1 MTIFSTR
8 KEIYNIRLGHCDKYQ
23 SFASVP
29 GNMQCDVLLSWR
41 NTLKSEDINTLDT
54 SSVTEDVSGREGPS
68 AEELR
73 RQKRLVRNRIS
84 AERSRRRR
92 LSRIEDLMAHNK
104 RLQEELESLQAM
116 EVENGYLKRQVELR
130 ENLLQLKCALQPE
143 CPMSSNCFNSS
154 LIQVATMSQQQFAQ
168 DQSSKDVIYDVEKLC
183 STESQRELSSSSSIW
198 SLGYEAPWLKQ
209 ASAARAALARQLSNK
224 STHEIS

>member
-1 MTIFSTR
+1 MN
-8 KEIYNIRLGHCDKYQ
+8 E
-23 SFASVP
+23 ASSYSHNSV
-29 GNMQCDVLLSWR
+29 DS
-41 NTLKSEDINTLDT
+41 TLKSEDINTLDT

-116 EVENGYLKRQVELR
+116 EVENGYLKRQVDPSVRCLPIVSIR
-130 ENLLQLKCALQPE
+130 VL
-143 CPMSSNCFNSS
+143 F
-154 LIQVATMSQQQFAQ
+154 
-168 DQSSKDVIYDVEKLC
+168 KLPLC
-183 STESQRELSSSSSIW
+183 
-198 SLGYEAPWLKQ
+198 
-209 ASAARAALARQLSNK
+209 LSNSLHK
-224 STHEIS
+224 TKARKTLYMMLRSFVVQSHKGNFRRVLLFGVLDMKLLG